1 MSKPSKHLATLQIAR
16 PTLVCLVRSFQMP
29 FAGAEK
35 ARGFDLGDG
44 VLPTSP
50 REKARCV
57 HVYVGRCREDSNV
70 VLSHDHTDVPID
82 STVRLTCS
90 HRSIVSKAL

>member
-1 MSKPSKHLATLQIAR
+1 MTEVRFGGEATGPRSLLGV
-16 PTLVCLVRSFQMP
+16 TLPRRQV
-29 FAGAEK
+29 
-35 ARGFDLGDG
+35 
-44 VLPTSP
+44 SP
-50 REKARCV
+50 REKMRCV